1 MEPDVLSTNRNLP
14 HAAVCHAT
22 GFPTP
27 QNRRTDL
34 TFGPARRSLRPSP
47 RVPCA
52 REPLTA
58 KPAKPTKSLRTLTNL
73 VGSLLNS
80 PIQRARHPRLVPTSV
95 YSVCSVVPPFPGLRV
110 FRASLP
116 GPQQRASDSNCD
128 EVASTVL
135 PQMDYYPPNPI
146 RATNRSRLQR
156 EFRPSRPN
164 RFECQGPLL
173 LPPISN

>member
-1 MEPDVLSTNRNLP
+1 MEPDVLSTDRNLP

-34 TFGPARRSLRPSP
+34 PFGPARRSLRPSP
-47 RVPCA
+47 RVPCT

-95 YSVCSVVPPFPGLRV
+95 YSVSSVVPPFPGLRV

-116 GPQQRASDSNCD
+116 GPQQRASDSNCG

-135 PQMDYYPPNPI
+135 PQMGYYPPNPI

-156 EFRPSRPN
+156 DFRPWTPSRFDPQ
-164 RFECQGPLL
+164 RPRL
-173 LPPISN
+173 LPPTSN